1 MTYKEIAEK
10 TTIPKKNLNSALI
23 GLCNPKVK
31 LLEKGVNKPTF
42 DDDNEVIKLN
52 LKFQNPAL
60 RVNVVPVAN
69 ATKKKAA
76 EIVESNTKL
85 NDAVDRE
92 RGIVIDG
99 QIVKIMKT
107 YKTYKHADLVPKVM
121 ESISMFKAQ
130 PPQIKI
136 RIEHL
141 ISQGYMMRDEK
152 DRSLY
157 IYIP

>member
-31 LLEKGVNKPTF
+31 LLEKGVNKPSF
-42 DDDNEVIKLN
+42 DDENEVIKLN
-52 LKFQNPAL
+52 LKFTNQAL
-60 RVNVVPVAN
+60 RVNVQPQPTA
-69 ATKKKAA
+69 AKKKTA
-76 EIVESNTKL
+76 EVAESNTRL

-121 ESISMFKAQ
+121 ESISMFKA
-130 PPQIKI
+130 
-136 RIEHL
+136 
-141 ISQGYMMRDEK
+141 
-152 DRSLY
+152 
-157 IYIP
+157 